1 MPLRAAP
8 VAATCYLNRYAPV
21 SPLSEAV
28 VPFPPPRTALAK
40 WQAAS
45 AARMGI
51 PEAWSCVSKGKQPL
65 NSYSKAIR
73 ARLCAWGGS
82 RTSRQGF
89 GRGRTGVLGTLSVLN
104 VRSIINLRANE
115 CPGGAMGDFSAAV
128 GNDSQQTGS
137 QCCAAAQV
145 LSLGKLLSGI
155 SKSIGL

>member
-1 MPLRAAP
+1 MPLCTAP
-8 VAATCYLNRYAPV
+8 VSTTCYLNRYAPV

-51 PEAWSCVSKGKQPL
+51 PETWACVSKGKQPL
-65 NSYSKAIR
+65 NSYSRAIR
-73 ARLCAWGGS
+73 ARLCVCRGS

-89 GRGRTGVLGTLSVLN
+89 GRGRAGVLRTLLILN

-115 CPGGAMGDFSAAV
+115 CPGSAMRDFSAAV
-128 GNDSQQTGS
+128 VSEL
-137 QCCAAAQV
+137 AANKEPV
-145 LSLGKLLSGI
+145 LRRCHR
-155 SKSIGL
+155 